1 MIELCYF
8 SLDQWEVR
16 IHLLWGKCF
25 NIPHNC
31 DPHLNQTKFNDLLPL
46 TINGVLASHWGF
58 RCPPSPLLLEDNLRE
73 VHFCAPAA
81 SWLNVKGAFLSDY
94 NHFLFNNARCGVFLS
109 IFLEHLFRHLKLHL
123 ILSLPPHCKSG
134 RTQVKL
140 CPTSQLH
147 QTLYISKLFVRYLV
161 QIGNRACIFQ
171 SVHLM
176 TYHPLVIFFQYWGN
190 ICSEYGAYAD
200 ESGIGLTFVPCSSS
214 TASSIIH
221 FPLHLMRP
229 VAGSPFRRLSSTE
242 DQYGWI

>member
-1 MIELCYF
+1 M
-8 SLDQWEVR
+8 
-16 IHLLWGKCF
+16 
-25 NIPHNC
+25 
-31 DPHLNQTKFNDLLPL
+31 
-46 TINGVLASHWGF
+46 
-58 RCPPSPLLLEDNLRE
+58 RE

-109 IFLEHLFRHLKLHL
+109 IFLENLFRHLKLHL
-123 ILSLPPHCKSG
+123 LLSLPPHCKSG

-140 CPTSQLH
+140 CPTPQLH

-161 QIGNRACIFQ
+161 QIGNGACIFQ

-176 TYHPLVIFFQYWGN
+176 TNHPSMIFFN
-190 ICSEYGAYAD
+190 IEVTYVLNL
-200 ESGIGLTFVPCSSS
+200 EHVLMKVVLVLTFVPCSSS

-229 VAGSPFRRLSSTE
+229 EAGSPFRRLSSTE
-242 DQYGWI
+242 DQYG